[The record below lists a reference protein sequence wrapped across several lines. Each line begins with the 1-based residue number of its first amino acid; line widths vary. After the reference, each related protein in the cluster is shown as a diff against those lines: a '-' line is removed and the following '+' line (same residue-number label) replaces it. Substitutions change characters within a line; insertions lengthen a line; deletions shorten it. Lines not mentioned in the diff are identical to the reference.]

1 MSRQGLRSAMTEDT
15 MDSDTDREELNLTMV
30 ETQSDN
36 NPTSNPD
43 SGGQGTNK
51 KLATEGLPTSIAKKL
66 EELEKRVKR
75 MIDEEKKRKEK
86 MEIERD
92 RNIPKKLTTMEAG
105 INRSLEVTAEV
116 TQTLEERSAR
126 IESQFSRLEAQ
137 QTRILERVR
146 APGKEIWLQ

>member
-1 MSRQGLRSAMTEDT
+1 
-15 MDSDTDREELNLTMV
+15 
-30 ETQSDN
+30 
-36 NPTSNPD
+36 
-43 SGGQGTNK
+43 
-51 KLATEGLPTSIAKKL
+51 
-66 EELEKRVKR
+66 

>member
-1 MSRQGLRSAMTEDT
+1 MTEDT

-75 MIDEEKKRKEK
+75 MIDEEKKREK
-86 MEIERD
+86 METEKD
-92 RNIPKKLTTMEAG
+92 RNIQKKLTTMEAG
-105 INRSLEVTAEV
+105 INRSLEVTA
-116 TQTLEERSAR
+116 
-126 IESQFSRLEAQ
+126 
-137 QTRILERVR
+137 
-146 APGKEIWLQ
+146 